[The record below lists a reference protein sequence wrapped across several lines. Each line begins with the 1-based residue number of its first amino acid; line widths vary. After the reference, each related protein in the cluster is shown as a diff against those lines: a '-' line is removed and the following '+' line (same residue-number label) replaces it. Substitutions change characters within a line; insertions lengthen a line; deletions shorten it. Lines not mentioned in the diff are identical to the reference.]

1 MAKLYKES
9 VLCEFFGEFSCYVV
23 IPVIRYAIWLRRR
36 EVIGVLFHI
45 SHVLVEF
52 TATAAATALPVRRTD
67 SIHSIMDQNEGS
79 SHRDSSASSS
89 NSDRN
94 IGTTGSRR
102 GIQYNSGDH
111 NVQETPHS
119 SFSSSQEVAPIRR
132 GSIASSGTIS
142 ETSNVASLQHPQ
154 PQIIMTPSEEEQD
167 ERRRNIKAIMKDSNL
182 SQKEKSQKIQAL
194 MDGRGQMNQTGSGHV
209 RTNRRGSMSSYC
221 SNASSVYASSMAQ
234 VAADAACETSMYMD
248 NSNNH
253 DGTYVDTSHHT
264 IRSFSHS
271 SSTNN
276 IGSYDY
282 DFVVNNA
289 NVSASDNVNVA
300 TDNSDTPL
308 TTTGPMGSY
317 KQYHGRSKSLQ
328 DWTESDRIN
337 AAAHTT
343 VFGNRIQHVS
353 RLMEQSR
360 PACEH
365 YDRNCTIVAPCCGLA
380 FGCRICHDECPVLPP
395 PIVFPRRLSTS
406 DATNTAAVAVATTH
420 PNAISDHHSC
430 THATNHSF
438 RQNNNDISSMTA
450 LAHTNNNDEGNEEDQ
465 KQQPHGVVH
474 HNKLE
479 RRRSL
484 PLEFTTERRPEDNH
498 HLIDRFRI
506 REVICR
512 HCYTRQSS
520 KT

>member
-1 MAKLYKES
+1 
-9 VLCEFFGEFSCYVV
+9 
-23 IPVIRYAIWLRRR
+23 
-36 EVIGVLFHI
+36 
-45 SHVLVEF
+45 
-52 TATAAATALPVRRTD
+52 
-67 SIHSIMDQNEGS
+67 MDQNEGS

-94 IGTTGSRR
+94 IGITGSSR
-102 GIQYNSGDH
+102 GSRYSGSRYSGDH
-111 NVQETPHS
+111 NAQETPHS
-119 SFSSSQEVAPIRR
+119 SFSSSQEIAPIRR

-142 ETSNVASLQHPQ
+142 ETSNVALLQQPQ
-154 PQIIMTPSEEEQD
+154 PLQIIMTPSEDEQD

-253 DGTYVDTSHHT
+253 DGTFVDTSHDT

-276 IGSYDY
+276 IGNYDY

-289 NVSASDNVNVA
+289 NANA
-300 TDNSDTPL
+300 TSDNSDTLP

-395 PIVFPRRLSTS
+395 PIVFPRRLPTS
-406 DATNTAAVAVATTH
+406 DAAVTVTTKTTAVTVAATH
-420 PNAISDHHSC
+420 PDAMSDHHSC
-430 THATNHSF
+430 THATNRSF
-438 RQNNNDISSMTA
+438 RRNNDVSCTTA
-450 LAHTNNNDEGNEEDQ
+450 LAHTNNDDNEEDQ
-465 KQQPHGVVH
+465 KQQPHGVGH